1 VVVIVIGP
9 LLGIASAQ
17 STRQPDR
24 LLSVPFVA
32 QHESPCAVEA
42 AVMVLR
48 YWGAANTSSDD
59 LAELVEC
66 TNQGLAPDALASALQ
81 RKGWNTQ
88 LSHGDASAMTRLR
101 AEVEDGHPIIV
112 RLADEPNVNRYAV
125 VVAATSEDV
134 VMQDPARGPYE
145 VMAHADFE
153 RAWTTSGRWMLA
165 ATLPGAGVPPD
176 GTAPPAAD
184 PAAKSSASIGSCA
197 DLIGTAIARGDSD
210 RTAAERSLKV
220 ATTLCP
226 DNPAAAR
233 ELAALHFQD
242 SKWTSAE
249 RYAHRAVELKP
260 EDRHAWNL
268 LAQSRYFSG
277 EVRAA
282 LRSWNEI
289 QRPVVTDIEIHN
301 SKRTDPQVIADLL
314 GIERGELLTNDKFIR
329 AVRRL
334 HELPVS
340 FDTRVKYSARED
352 GTAKVDVYID
362 ERDVLPLGPIPITAV
377 GVGGLAFQDLRFDIA
392 GPTGA
397 GEDITFSWG
406 WERNWR
412 HLRLGLDI
420 PAPGRLP
427 GLASIEAFW
436 ENQVYQPGIPT
447 KFSTSRRRVAVAFS
461 NWAKSWLWWKAGTGF
476 DQFDLQKYA
485 SLDAAVEGR
494 FVRDHVSVDGQ
505 LGSWFQNARG
515 RAFSTG
521 AVWVS
526 TRSTTR
532 AERRIWLT
540 VFGTAIATSAAPYQL
555 WAGAGSSEAGNAF
568 LRAHPLIDEGIV
580 NGEVFGRRVD
590 FASIEFNHPVYK
602 SPGGPIALAVFVD
615 AAQARYRT
623 AGQPDTPLYLDA
635 GLGFRMRPPNVEGV
649 LRFDI
654 ARGLR
659 DGRMRVSIGLMEQWP
674 KR

>member
-1 VVVIVIGP
+1 MVIGP
-9 LLGIASAQ
+9 LLEIASAQ
-17 STRQPDR
+17 STHQQDR
-24 LLSVPFVA
+24 LLPVPFVA

-48 YWGAANTSSDD
+48 YWGAAHAKSDD
-59 LAELVEC
+59 VAGLIEC
-66 TNQGLAPDALASALQ
+66 TSQGLPPDALASALQ
-81 RKGWNTQ
+81 RNGWNTQ
-88 LSHGDASAMTRLR
+88 LSHGDGSSMARLR
-101 AEVEDGHPIIV
+101 GEVENGYPVIV
-112 RLADEPNVNRYAV
+112 RLADQANVNRYAV

-145 VMAHADFE
+145 VMVHSEFE
-153 RAWTTSGRWMLA
+153 REWMAAGRWMLTA
-165 ATLPGAGVPPD
+165 ALPSASGSAD
-176 GTAPPAAD
+176 WAAPPVAEPEAT
-184 PAAKSSASIGSCA
+184 PSRSIGSCA
-197 DLIGTAIARGDSD
+197 DLIGTAIGRRESDLAAAVRGL
-210 RTAAERSLKV
+210 RAATA
-220 ATTLCP
+220 LCP
-226 DNPAAAR
+226 DSPAAAR
-233 ELAALHFQD
+233 ELAALQFQD
-242 SKWTSAE
+242 SKWNSAE
-249 RYAHRAVELKP
+249 RYAHRAVDLDPK
-260 EDRHAWNL
+260 DRRAWNL

-314 GIERGELLTNDKFIR
+314 GIEPGDLLTNDKFIR

-334 HELPVS
+334 QELPVS

-362 ERDVLPLGPIPITAV
+362 ERDVLPVGPIPITAV

-392 GPTGA
+392 GPTGG
-397 GEDITFSWG
+397 GEDVTFSWG

-412 HLRLGLDI
+412 HLRLGLDV
-420 PAPGRLP
+420 PSPGRLP

-436 ENQVYQPGIPT
+436 EDQVYQPGIPT

-485 SLDAAVEGR
+485 SLDAAVQGR
-494 FVRDHVSVDGQ
+494 FVRDHLSIDGQ
-505 LGSWFQNARG
+505 FGSWFQSTRG

-532 AERRIWLT
+532 TERRIWLT

-555 WAGAGSSEAGNAF
+555 WAGAGSSEAGNAY
-568 LRAHPLIDEGIV
+568 LRAHPLIDQGIV

-590 FASIEFNHPVYK
+590 FASIEFDHPVHK
-602 SPGGPIALAVFVD
+602 SPGGPVALAVFVD

-635 GLGFRMRPPNVEGV
+635 GIGFRMRPPNVEGV

-659 DGRMRVSIGLMEQWP
+659 DGRFRVSIGLMQQWP